1 MQSSTRVSRNPPRT
15 AGEWLQFGIGAVIV
29 AGMCFPALWMTYSSF
44 KTNHE
49 IFRAPYALPQAWH
62 WENLAKAWTD
72 GGLGGLYLNSI
83 IVTAAS
89 VILCAFFATLAAY
102 AFARLEFPFR
112 RLLYRVFLI
121 GLLLPPPAVAIAL
134 FTQLRDMGLL
144 NTLWALIFAN
154 AAWTLSITL
163 YLMSGY
169 FRTLKREMEE
179 AARLE
184 GADTFRVFWYV
195 VLPLVKPAMITT
207 GILNTINIWNE
218 LMFALLF
225 ISDDASR
232 TLPAGI
238 VRFSG
243 FHSTNYALV
252 FAALTI
258 TTVPIMIF
266 YFISQRHVIRGL
278 TAARAD

>member
-1 MQSSTRVSRNPPRT
+1 MPSSIRRAPRS
-15 AGEWLQFGIGAVIV
+15 AGEWLQFGLAALVV
-29 AGMCFPALWMTYSSF
+29 AGMCFPAVWMTYSAF
-44 KTNHE
+44 KTNRE
-49 IFRAPYALPQAWH
+49 IFRAPYALPSTWQWQ
-62 WENLAKAWTD
+62 NLSKAWTE
-72 GGLGGLYLNSI
+72 GGLGGLYWNSI
-83 IVTAAS
+83 VMTVGAVALTAA
-89 VILCAFFATLAAY
+89 LATLAAY
-102 AFARLEFPFR
+102 AFARLEFPGR
-112 RLLYRVFLI
+112 RALYRVFLI

-144 NTLWALIFAN
+144 NTLWALVFTN
-154 AAWTLSITL
+154 AAWSLSITL
-163 YLMSGY
+163 YLMYGY
-169 FRTLKREMEE
+169 FKSLKREMEE

-184 GADTFRVFWYV
+184 GAGTFQVFWHV
-195 VLPLVKPAMITT
+195 VLPMVKPAVITT
-207 GILNTINIWNE
+207 AILNTINIWNE

-243 FHSTNYALV
+243 YHSTNYALV

-266 YFISQRHVIRGL
+266 YFVSQRHVIRGL
-278 TAARAD
+278 TAAMAD

>member
-1 MQSSTRVSRNPPRT
+1 MRSNIDPPRSPR
-15 AGEWLQFGIGAVIV
+15 EWLQFGIGAVVV
-29 AGMCFPALWMTYSSF
+29 AGMCFPAVWMTYSAL
-44 KTNHE
+44 KTNRE
-49 IFRAPYALPQAWH
+49 IFRKPYALPETWQ
-62 WENLAKAWTD
+62 WENLAKAWQD

-83 IVTAAS
+83 IVTTAA
-89 VILCAFFATLAAY
+89 VTLCAFAATLAAY
-102 AFARLEFPFR
+102 AFARLEFPGR
-112 RLLYRVFLI
+112 RALYRVFLI

-163 YLMSGY
+163 YLMTGY
-169 FRTLKREMEE
+169 FRTVKREMEE

-184 GADTFRVFWYV
+184 GANTFQVFWSV
-195 VLPLVKPAMITT
+195 VLPMVLPAVITT
-207 GILNTINIWNE
+207 AFLNTINIWNE

-252 FAALTI
+252 FAALTL

-266 YFISQRHVIRGL
+266 YFVSQRHVIRGL

>member
-1 MQSSTRVSRNPPRT
+1 MKVSRTPLRPR
-15 AGEWLQFGIGAVIV
+15 EWLQFGLGGVIV
-29 AGMCFPALWMTYSSF
+29 AGMCFPALWMVYSAF
-44 KTNHE
+44 KTNRE
-49 IFRAPYALPQAWH
+49 IFRKPYALPETWQWG
-62 WENLAKAWTD
+62 NLGKAWTD
-72 GGLGGLYLNSI
+72 GGLGDLYLNSI
-83 IVTAAS
+83 LVTAAS
-89 VILCAFFATLAAY
+89 VVLCACCATLAAY
-102 AFARLEFPFR
+102 AFTRLEFPFR
-112 RLLYRVFLI
+112 RVLYRVFLV

-169 FRTLKREMEE
+169 FRSLKREMEE

-184 GADTFRVFWYV
+184 GANSFQVFWSV
-195 VLPLVKPAMITT
+195 ILPMVKPAVITT
-207 GILNTINIWNE
+207 AILNTINIWNE

-225 ISDDASR
+225 ISDDARR
-232 TLPAGI
+232 TLPAGV

-243 FHSTNYALV
+243 YHSTDYALV

-258 TTVPIMIF
+258 TTVPIMLF
-266 YFISQRHVIRGL
+266 YFVSQRHVIRGL
-278 TAARAD
+278 TAARAE

>member
-1 MQSSTRVSRNPPRT
+1 MRSSIEMPRKVRD
-15 AGEWLQFGIGAVIV
+15 WLQFGIGAVV
-29 AGMCFPALWMTYSSF
+29 VTGMCFPAIWMIYSSL
-44 KTNHE
+44 KTNRE
-49 IFRAPYALPQAWH
+49 IFRTPYALPESWH
-62 WENLAKAWTD
+62 WENLAKAWED
-72 GGLGGLYLNSI
+72 GGLGDLYWNSI
-83 IVTAAS
+83 LVTAGS
-89 VILCAFFATLAAY
+89 VVLCGACATLAAY
-102 AFARLEFPFR
+102 AFTRLEFPGR
-112 RLLYRVFLI
+112 RALYRVFLI

-154 AAWTLSITL
+154 AAWSLSITL
-163 YLMSGY
+163 YLMTGY

-184 GADTFRVFWYV
+184 GANTLQTFWHVI
-195 VLPLVKPAMITT
+195 LPLVKPALITT
-207 GILNTINIWNE
+207 AILNTINIWNE

-225 ISDDASR
+225 ISDDARR

-243 FHSTNYALV
+243 THSTNYALV

-258 TTVPIMIF
+258 TTVPIMIL
-266 YFISQRHVIRGL
+266 YFVSQRHVIRGL
-278 TAARAD
+278 TAARAE

>member
-1 MQSSTRVSRNPPRT
+1 MRSNIRTPRT
-15 AGEWLQFGIGAVIV
+15 SQEWLQFAIGAVVV
-29 AGMCFPALWMTYSSF
+29 AGMCFPAVWMTYSAL
-44 KTNHE
+44 KTNRE
-49 IFRAPYALPQAWH
+49 IFRKPYALPATWQ
-62 WENLAKAWTD
+62 WENLGKAWTD

-83 IVTAAS
+83 LVTVGAVA
-89 VILCAFFATLAAY
+89 LCACTATLAAY
-102 AFARLEFPFR
+102 AFARLEFPGR
-112 RLLYRVFLI
+112 RALYRLFLI

-154 AAWTLSITL
+154 AAWALSITL
-163 YLMSGY
+163 YLMTGY
-169 FRTLKREMEE
+169 FKTVKREMEE

-184 GADTFRVFWYV
+184 GANAFQVFWSV
-195 VLPLVKPAMITT
+195 ILPMVKPAVITT
-207 GILNTINIWNE
+207 AILNTINIWNE

-266 YFISQRHVIRGL
+266 YFVSQRHVIRGL

>member
-1 MQSSTRVSRNPPRT
+1 M
-15 AGEWLQFGIGAVIV
+15 GEWLQFAIGGAVV
-29 AGMCFPALWMTYSSF
+29 AGMCFPALWMIYSAF
-44 KTNHE
+44 KTNRE
-49 IFRAPYALPQAWH
+49 IFRTPYALPDTWH
-62 WENLAKAWTD
+62 WENLAKAWTE
-72 GGLGGLYLNSI
+72 GGLGMLYLNSI
-83 IVTAAS
+83 IVTAVA
-89 VILCAFFATLAAY
+89 VMLCAACATLAAY
-102 AFARLEFPFR
+102 AFTRLEFPGR
-112 RLLYRVFLI
+112 RVLYRVFLI

-154 AAWTLSITL
+154 AAWSLSITL
-163 YLMSGY
+163 YLMTGY
-169 FRTLKREMEE
+169 FRSLKREMEE

-184 GADTFRVFWYV
+184 GADALRVFWYV
-195 VLPLVKPAMITT
+195 ILPMVKPAVITT
-207 GILNTINIWNE
+207 AILNTINIWNE

-225 ISDDASR
+225 ISDDSSR

-243 FHSTNYALV
+243 THSTNYALV

-258 TTVPIMIF
+258 ITVPIMIL
-266 YFISQRHVIRGL
+266 YFVSQRHVIRGL

>member
-1 MQSSTRVSRNPPRT
+1 MRSSIEAPRQ
-15 AGEWLQFGIGAVIV
+15 ARDWLQFGIGAVVV
-29 AGMCFPALWMTYSSF
+29 AAMCFPAIWMIYSAF
-44 KTNHE
+44 KTNRE
-49 IFRAPYALPQAWH
+49 IFRTPYALPEAWQ
-62 WENLAKAWTD
+62 WQNLTKAWDD
-72 GGLGGLYLNSI
+72 GGLGDLYLNSI
-83 IVTAAS
+83 IVTVAA
-89 VILCAFFATLAAY
+89 VILCACAATLAAY
-102 AFARLEFPFR
+102 SFARLEFPGR
-112 RLLYRVFLI
+112 RLLYRMFLI

-154 AAWTLSITL
+154 AAWSLSITL
-163 YLMSGY
+163 YLMTGY

-184 GADTFRVFWYV
+184 GANTFQVFWSV
-195 VLPLVKPAMITT
+195 ILPLVKPAVITT
-207 GILNTINIWNE
+207 AILNTINIWNE

-225 ISDDASR
+225 ISDDARR

-266 YFISQRHVIRGL
+266 YFVSQRHVIRGL
-278 TAARAD
+278 TAARVD

>member
-1 MQSSTRVSRNPPRT
+1 MTLRSKPRT
-15 AGEWLQFGIGAVIV
+15 PREWLQFSTGAVIV
-29 AGMCFPALWMTYSSF
+29 AGMCFPALWMVYSAF
-44 KTNHE
+44 KTNRE
-49 IFRAPYALPQAWH
+49 IFRMPYALPETWH
-62 WENLAKAWTD
+62 WENLAKAWNE

-83 IVTAAS
+83 LVTAAS
-89 VILCAFFATLAAY
+89 VILCVFLATLAAY
-102 AFARLEFPFR
+102 AFARLEFPGR
-112 RLLYRVFLI
+112 RVLYRVFLI

-154 AAWTLSITL
+154 AAWSLSITL
-163 YLMSGY
+163 YLMVGY
-169 FRTLKREMEE
+169 FRTLKRELEE

-195 VLPLVKPAMITT
+195 ILPLVKPAMITT

-243 FHSTNYALV
+243 YHSTNYALV

-258 TTVPIMIF
+258 TTVPIMIL
-266 YFISQRHVIRGL
+266 YFVSQRHVIRGL
-278 TAARAD
+278 TFARAD

>member
-1 MQSSTRVSRNPPRT
+1 MKESRTPRSLRD
-15 AGEWLQFGIGAVIV
+15 WLQFGIGAVVV
-29 AGMCFPALWMTYSSF
+29 AGMCFPAIWMIYSSL
-44 KTNHE
+44 KTNRE
-49 IFRAPYALPQAWH
+49 IFRTPYALPETWQWQ
-62 WENLAKAWTD
+62 NLAKAWED
-72 GGLGGLYLNSI
+72 GGLGDLYLNSI
-83 IVTAAS
+83 IVTVAA
-89 VILCAFFATLAAY
+89 VTLCACAATLAAY
-102 AFARLEFPFR
+102 AFARLEFPGR
-112 RLLYRVFLI
+112 RVLYRVFLI

-154 AAWTLSITL
+154 AAWSLSITL
-163 YLMSGY
+163 YLMTGY

-184 GADTFRVFWYV
+184 GADAFRVFWYV
-195 VLPLVKPAMITT
+195 ILPMVKPAVITT
-207 GILNTINIWNE
+207 AILNTINIWNE

-225 ISDDASR
+225 ISDDARR

-266 YFISQRHVIRGL
+266 YFVSQRHVIRGL
-278 TAARAD
+278 TAARVD

>member
-1 MQSSTRVSRNPPRT
+1 M
-15 AGEWLQFGIGAVIV
+15 GEFLQFAIGAVIV
-29 AGMCFPALWMTYSSF
+29 AGMCFPALWMTYSAF
-44 KTNHE
+44 KTNRE
-49 IFRAPYALPQAWH
+49 IFRTPYALPDTWH
-62 WENLAKAWTD
+62 WENLTKAWTE

-89 VILCAFFATLAAY
+89 VVLCGFFATLAAY
-102 AFARLEFPFR
+102 AFARLEFPGR
-112 RLLYRVFLI
+112 RVLYRVFLI

-154 AAWTLSITL
+154 AAWSLSITL
-163 YLMSGY
+163 FLMVGY

-195 VLPLVKPAMITT
+195 ILPMVKPAMITT
-207 GILNTINIWNE
+207 AILNTINIWNE

-252 FAALTI
+252 FAALTL

-266 YFISQRHVIRGL
+266 YFLSQRHVIRGL

>member
-1 MQSSTRVSRNPPRT
+1 MRSSTKAPRNPPKT
-15 AGEWLQFGIGAVIV
+15 LGEWLQFGIGAVIV
-29 AGMCFPALWMTYSSF
+29 AGMCFPALWMTYSAF
-44 KTNHE
+44 KTNRE
-49 IFRAPYALPQAWH
+49 IFRTPYALPDTWH
-62 WENLAKAWTD
+62 WENLTKAWTD

-112 RLLYRVFLI
+112 RVLYRVFLI

-184 GADTFRVFWYV
+184 GADTIRVFWYV
-195 VLPLVKPAMITT
+195 VLPMVKPAMITT
-207 GILNTINIWNE
+207 AILNTINIWNE

-225 ISDDASR
+225 ISDDANR

-266 YFISQRHVIRGL
+266 YFVSQRHVIRGL

>member
-1 MQSSTRVSRNPPRT
+1 M
-15 AGEWLQFGIGAVIV
+15 I
-29 AGMCFPALWMTYSSF
+29 YSSF
-44 KTNHE
+44 KSNRE
-49 IFRAPYALPQAWH
+49 IFRTPYALPEAWQ
-62 WENLAKAWTD
+62 WQNLTKAWED
-72 GGLGGLYLNSI
+72 GGLGDLYLNSI
-83 IVTAAS
+83 IVTAAA
-89 VILCAFFATLAAY
+89 VILCACAATLAAY
-102 AFARLEFPFR
+102 AFARLEFPGR
-112 RLLYRVFLI
+112 RVLYRVFLI

-154 AAWTLSITL
+154 AAWSLSITL
-163 YLMSGY
+163 YLMTGY
-169 FRTLKREMEE
+169 FRSLKREMEE

-184 GADTFRVFWYV
+184 GADTFRVFWHV
-195 VLPLVKPAMITT
+195 ILPMVKPAVITT
-207 GILNTINIWNE
+207 AILNTINIWNE

-225 ISDDASR
+225 ISDDARR

-266 YFISQRHVIRGL
+266 YFASQRHVIRGL
-278 TAARAD
+278 TAARAE

>member
-1 MQSSTRVSRNPPRT
+1 MRSNTEAPGTPRD
-15 AGEWLQFGIGAVIV
+15 WLQFGLGAVVV
-29 AGMCFPALWMTYSSF
+29 AGMCFPALWMIYSSF
-44 KTNHE
+44 KTNRE
-49 IFRAPYALPQAWH
+49 IFRTPYALPGTWH
-62 WENLAKAWTD
+62 WENLTKAWNE
-72 GGLGGLYLNSI
+72 GGLGVLYVNSI
-83 IVTAAS
+83 LVTAAS
-89 VILCAFFATLAAY
+89 VILCAGFATLAAY
-102 AFARLEFPFR
+102 AFARLEFPGR
-112 RLLYRVFLI
+112 RVLYRIFLI

-154 AAWTLSITL
+154 AAWSLSITL

-195 VLPLVKPAMITT
+195 ILPMVKPAIITT
-207 GILNTINIWNE
+207 AILNTINIWNE

-258 TTVPIMIF
+258 TTVPIMIL
-266 YFISQRHVIRGL
+266 YFVSQRHVIRGL

>member
-1 MQSSTRVSRNPPRT
+1 MRTPSRAPRNAT
-15 AGEWLQFGIGAVIV
+15 EWAQFAVGAVIV
-29 AGMCFPALWMTYSSF
+29 AGMCFPAFWMIYSAF
-44 KTNHE
+44 KTNRE
-49 IFRAPYALPQAWH
+49 IFRTPYALPETWH
-62 WENLAKAWTD
+62 WENLTKAWAD
-72 GGLGGLYLNSI
+72 GGLGELYLNSI
-83 IVTAAS
+83 LVTAAS
-89 VILCAFFATLAAY
+89 VILCACLATLAAY
-102 AFARLEFPFR
+102 AFARLEFPGR
-112 RLLYRVFLI
+112 RVLYRVFLI

-154 AAWTLSITL
+154 AAWSLSITL

-184 GADTFRVFWYV
+184 GANTFQVFWTV
-195 VLPLVKPAMITT
+195 VLPMVKPAVITT
-207 GILNTINIWNE
+207 AILNTINIWNE

-225 ISDDASR
+225 ISDDSSR

-243 FHSTNYALV
+243 YHSTNYALV

-258 TTVPIMIF
+258 TTVPIMLL
-266 YFISQRHVIRGL
+266 YFVSQRHVIRGL
-278 TAARAD
+278 TAARVD

>member
-1 MQSSTRVSRNPPRT
+1 MNTRAAQAPRT
-15 AGEWLQFGIGAVIV
+15 PAEWLQFGLAAIV
-29 AGMCFPALWMTYSSF
+29 VSGMCFPALWMTYSAF
-44 KTNHE
+44 KSNRE
-49 IFRAPYALPQAWH
+49 IFRSPYALPEVWR
-62 WENLAKAWTD
+62 WENISKAWIE
-72 GGLGGLYLNSI
+72 GGLGGLYLNSV
-83 IVTAAS
+83 IVTATS
-89 VILCAFFATLAAY
+89 VALTVFLATLAAY
-102 AFARLEFPFR
+102 AFARLEFPGR
-112 RLLYRVFLI
+112 RILYRVFLI

-144 NTLWALIFAN
+144 NTRWSLIFAN
-154 AAWTLSITL
+154 SAWSLSITL
-163 YLMSGY
+163 YLMYAY
-169 FRTLKREMEE
+169 FLSLKREMEE

-184 GADTFRVFWYV
+184 GADTLRVFWYV
-195 VLPLVKPAMITT
+195 VLPMVKPAMITMA
-207 GILNTINIWNE
+207 ILNTINIWNE
-218 LMFALLF
+218 LLFALLF

-243 FHSTNYALV
+243 YHSTNYALV

-258 TTVPIMIF
+258 TTVPIMLF

>member
-1 MQSSTRVSRNPPRT
+1 MRSSIDAPRSPR
-15 AGEWLQFGIGAVIV
+15 EWLQFGIGAVVV
-29 AGMCFPALWMTYSSF
+29 AGMCFPAVWMTYSAL
-44 KTNHE
+44 KTNRE
-49 IFRAPYALPQAWH
+49 IFRKPYALPESWQ
-62 WENLAKAWTD
+62 WENLSKAWTD
-72 GGLGGLYLNSI
+72 GGLGGLYINSI
-83 IVTAAS
+83 IVTAAA
-89 VILCAFFATLAAY
+89 VTLCAFAATLAAY
-102 AFARLEFPFR
+102 AFARLEFPGR
-112 RLLYRVFLI
+112 RTLYRIFLI

-154 AAWTLSITL
+154 AAWALSITL
-163 YLMSGY
+163 YLMTGY
-169 FRTLKREMEE
+169 FRTVKQEMEE

-184 GADTFRVFWYV
+184 GANAFQVFWSV
-195 VLPLVKPAMITT
+195 VLPMVKPAVITT
-207 GILNTINIWNE
+207 AILNTINIWNE

-278 TAARAD
+278 TAARAE